1 MLLFWIRQTHN
12 ADQTAG
18 DAKVNHGT
26 EGVRGNGAGAG
37 ASEKYIIKIAEDC
50 TAQKKKRK
58 KQPGFHKIP
67 PCNFSQAYHEK
78 TDFSVTKL
86 QKGHPK
92 HGV

>member
-1 MLLFWIRQTHN
+1 MLLFWIRQAHN
-12 ADQTAG
+12 TDQTAG

-58 KQPGFHKIP
+58 KQPGFHKFLLII
-67 PCNFSQAYHEK
+67 FL
-78 TDFSVTKL
+78 KL
-86 QKGHPK
+86 TMKKQIFP
-92 HGV
+92 